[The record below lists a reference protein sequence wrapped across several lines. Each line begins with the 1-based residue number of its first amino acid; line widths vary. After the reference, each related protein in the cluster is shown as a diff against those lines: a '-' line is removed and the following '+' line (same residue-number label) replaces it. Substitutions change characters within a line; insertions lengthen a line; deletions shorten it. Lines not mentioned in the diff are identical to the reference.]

1 MSGPREM
8 DAEDLARS
16 IQRMT
21 LMVRGEAGKSPV
33 PRPAGADGVAS
44 ADGIAASDG
53 LDGAAGSVRHGL
65 GWWVLA
71 QGGQLAEGDFSARE
85 AARDLLLAQVRR
97 AGLLVAENV
106 WVWDETGNAQL
117 VLATLPTEDRA
128 QRLAERLRDKG
139 ISVRV
144 RREMP

>member
-1 MSGPREM
+1 MSDPHEM
-8 DAEDLARS
+8 DADDLARS

-21 LMVRGEAGKSPV
+21 LMVRGEAGQSPV
-33 PRPAGADGVAS
+33 PKPE
-44 ADGIAASDG
+44 IEP
-53 LDGAAGSVRHGL
+53 GSVRHGL

-71 QGGQLAEGDFSARE
+71 QGGQLAEEDFSARE
-85 AARDLLLAQVRR
+85 AARDLLLNQVRR

-117 VLATLPTEDRA
+117 VLATLPTEERA